1 MAKLTTK
8 KRDSLPE
15 GKFAR
20 PAQRKYPIPVKAHAA
35 KAKARAEQQLEKGK
49 ISKPTR
55 NRIDAAANRV
65 LDEGAKSKSKAKT
78 KPKGAR

>member
-1 MAKLTTK
+1 MAKLTIK

-15 GKFAR
+15 GKFAL
-20 PAQRKYPIPVKAHAA
+20 PAQRKYPIPDKAHAA
-35 KAKARAEQQLEKGK
+35 NAKARAEQQLEKGK